1 MKANYIGKSNHE
13 LVFQNLDTNGLIKG
27 FDLFNDV
34 ELVSGTIVL
43 THSGSTNSI
52 QLDGIEYKLETGM
65 PAHPVQDMPDDLKDC
80 YTCDTV
86 SCEVCGAQHDGDDAS
101 GYSSSPTWTTVN
113 DECEVVCMECRV
125 ADDVLLHL
133 DDASKVFKSKN
144 LDGIDLK
151 GYREI
156 ETIFCDSSGM
166 GCEGERAL
174 TKSQTLEKTRE
185 LLEKHDDLYSGIT
198 SIGQF
203 QVYIT
208 FFKKRAKRS
217 KKAA

>member
-1 MKANYIGKSNHE
+1 MKTRYIGQSGHE
-13 LVFQNLDTNGLIKG
+13 LVFQNLDTNGLIQG
-27 FDLFNDV
+27 FDLFDSV
-34 ELVSGTIVL
+34 KLVSGALVL
-43 THSGSTNSI
+43 THSGHTNSI
-52 QLDGIEYKLETGM
+52 QLDGIEYRLETGM
-65 PAHPVQDMPDDLKDC
+65 PAHPVQDMPNDLKDC

-86 SCEVCGAQHDGDDAS
+86 SCEVCGAVHDSDDSSGAS
-101 GYSSSPTWTTVN
+101 YNPTWTTVN
-113 DECEVVCMECRV
+113 ECEVVCMECRF
-125 ADDVLLHL
+125 ADDVLISL

-166 GCEGERAL
+166 GAKGERAL
-174 TKSQTLEKTRE
+174 TRSQILEKTTE
-185 LLEKHDDLYSGIT
+185 LLAKHGQLYSGT
-198 SIGQF
+198 TGIGQF

-208 FFKKRAKRS
+208 FFKKRANRS